1 MLNVVDRHFVQ
12 EHLNDDL
19 HRLLLSA
26 HRFPDVSVPAAVGQI
41 EALRKVRSKIPAWF
55 RFDLEFP
62 PVLSVEQASSEQ
74 TAHFKANLFSGNKMA
89 DLTGGMG
96 VDTFFFAQ
104 HFKQVTYLEQN
115 PELADL
121 ARHNFGVLGA
131 TNIRVVAMLAEDFL
145 NQNTDHFD
153 LIYIDP
159 ARRGDRQQRVFR
171 LEDCTPDIV
180 QIKDSLLETADRV
193 LLKTAPLLDLNLA
206 VEQLQS
212 VAHIWVVSV
221 DNEVKEVLYLLDKS
235 APSIGDIPIE
245 AVGLGEAPRFFS
257 FTRLEEQAALPPYAA
272 PQRYLY
278 EPDAAVLK
286 AGAFKSFARRF
297 GLSKLHPNT
306 HLYTSET
313 FVPNV
318 PGRSF
323 TIETVLRYD
332 RKAVQQAIP
341 GKKANVAVRNFPD
354 SAEQMRQKLGLMDG
368 GELFLFGTTD
378 LEERKILVLGRRA
391 P

>member
-1 MLNVVDRHFVQ
+1 MLNAVDRQFVQ

-26 HRFPDVSVPAAVGQI
+26 HRFPGISVPVAVGQI
-41 EALRKVRSKIPAWF
+41 EALRKVHSKIPSWY

-62 PVLSVEQASSEQ
+62 PALSVEQASSEQ
-74 TAHFKANLFSGNKMA
+74 TARFKASLYAGNKMA

-115 PELADL
+115 SELADL
-121 ARHNFGVLGA
+121 ARHNFGILHA
-131 TNIRVVAMLAEDFL
+131 TNIRVVALPAEDFL

-171 LEDCTPDIV
+171 LEDCTPDIL

-212 VAHIWVVSV
+212 VAHIWVVSL
-221 DNEVKEVLYLLDKS
+221 DNEVKEVLYLLKKS
-235 APSIGDIPIE
+235 APAIGNIPIE
-245 AVGLGEAPRFFS
+245 AVCLGEVPRFFS
-257 FTRLEEQAALPPYAA
+257 FTRLEEQAALPPYAP

-297 GLSKLHPNT
+297 GLNKLHPNT

-323 TIETVLRYD
+323 TIEAVLRYD

-341 GKKANVAVRNFPD
+341 SKKANVAVRNFPD
-354 SAEQMRQKLGLMDG
+354 SVDQMRQKLGLMDG

>member
-1 MLNVVDRHFVQ
+1 MLNAVDRQFVQ

-26 HRFPDVSVPAAVGQI
+26 HRFPGVSVPVAVGQI
-41 EALRKVRSKIPAWF
+41 EALRKVRSKIPSWY

-62 PVLSVEQASSEQ
+62 PTLSVEQASSEQ
-74 TAHFKANLFSGNKMA
+74 TARFKASLYAGNNMA

-115 PELADL
+115 SELADL
-121 ARHNFGVLGA
+121 ARHNFGILRA
-131 TNIRVVAMLAEDFL
+131 TNIRVVALPAEDFL

-171 LEDCTPDIV
+171 LDDCTPDIL

-212 VAHIWVVSV
+212 VTHIWVVSV
-221 DNEVKEVLYLLDKS
+221 DNEVKEVLYLLEKS
-235 APSIGDIPIE
+235 ALAVGNVPIE
-245 AVGLGEAPRFFS
+245 AVCLGEVPRFFS

-297 GLSKLHPNT
+297 GLNKLHPNT

-323 TIETVLRYD
+323 TIEAVLRYD

-341 GKKANVAVRNFPD
+341 SKKANVAVRNFPD
-354 SAEQMRQKLGLMDG
+354 SVEQMRQKLELMDG
-368 GELFLFGTTD
+368 GDLFLFGTTD
-378 LEERKILVLGRRA
+378 LEERKILVMGRRA

>member
-1 MLNVVDRHFVQ
+1 MLNAVDRQFVQ

-26 HRFPDVSVPAAVGQI
+26 HRFPGISVPAAVGQI
-41 EALRKVRSKIPAWF
+41 EAMRKVRSKIPSWF

-62 PVLSVEQASSEQ
+62 PALSVEQASSEQ
-74 TAHFKANLFSGNKMA
+74 TAQFKASLLTGNKMA

-104 HFKQVTYLEQN
+104 HFKQATYLEQN
-115 PELADL
+115 SELADL
-121 ARHNFGVLGA
+121 ARHNFGVLRA
-131 TNIRVVAMLAEDFL
+131 TNIQVVTLPAEDFI

-171 LEDCTPDIV
+171 LEDCSPDILA
-180 QIKDSLLETADRV
+180 IKDRLLETSDRV

-212 VAHIWVVSV
+212 VVHIWVVSV
-221 DNEVKEVLYLLDKS
+221 DNEVKEVLYLLEKS
-235 APSIGDIPIE
+235 APAIGNIPIE
-245 AVGLGEAPRFFS
+245 AVCLGEVPRFFS
-257 FTRLEEQAALPPYAA
+257 CTRLEEQAAPPPYAP

-297 GLSKLHPNT
+297 GLNKLHPNT

-313 FVPNV
+313 FVPDV

-354 SAEQMRQKLGLMDG
+354 SVEQVRQKLGLMDG
-368 GELFLFGTTD
+368 GDLFLFGTTD